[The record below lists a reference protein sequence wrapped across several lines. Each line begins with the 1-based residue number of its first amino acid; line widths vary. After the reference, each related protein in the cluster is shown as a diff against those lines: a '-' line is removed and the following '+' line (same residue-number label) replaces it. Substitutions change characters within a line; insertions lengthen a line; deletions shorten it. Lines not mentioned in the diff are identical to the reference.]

1 MNLEEFENKFVI
13 YLSELNLKLNEKQIR
28 QFYMYMNLLLEWNKK
43 INLTAITQE
52 DEIILKHFVDSLTI
66 VKYLKEGAT
75 VIDVGTGAGFPGI
88 PIKIVR
94 EDVNVVLMD
103 SLNKRLKFLDEVI
116 KELELEKITTVHSRA
131 EELARSKKYRES
143 FDVATSRAV
152 ANLSTLAEYMLPF
165 VNVGGQCICMK
176 GSEVE
181 EELEQAKN
189 AISVLGGIIN
199 TINTFDLPKS
209 DMGRNIIVIDK
220 VRKTPEKYP
229 RKPGT
234 PAKEP
239 IA

>member
-1 MNLEEFENKFVI
+1 MNLEEFENKFVT

-52 DEIILKHFVDSLTI
+52 DEIVLKHFVDSLTI
-66 VKYLKEGAT
+66 VKYLKEGTT

-88 PIKIVR
+88 PIKIFR

-116 KELELEKITTVHSRA
+116 KELELKKISTIHSRA
-131 EELARSKKYRES
+131 EELARSKKYRAS

-165 VNVGGQCICMK
+165 VSLGGQCICMK

-189 AISVLGGIIN
+189 AISILGGKIN